1 MTDKDHVFVGELKA
15 DSDVQGWLPK
25 SFWIGL
31 KAKNNDKDAI
41 HTEF

>member
-25 SFWIGL
+25 SFWDWF
-31 KAKNNDKDAI
+31 KSEKQ
-41 HTEF
+41 